1 MAKNNSPARTDRES
15 IETPATRDKGSSP
28 EGGATRKAPATS
40 VSVHRI
46 ASSMNWVSPAS
57 GIPPP
62 LGLPTVRVPRHGL
75 LLRARC
81 QTLVGATPAAPLP
94 ARQRQAY
101 DRSKL
106 ALFHGLCP
114 PAARCRRLWPE
125 RMQARLLFHGP
136 VRPGISRSLFEAQR
150 GCR

>member
-1 MAKNNSPARTDRES
+1 MAKNRSPARTDRES
-15 IETPATRDKGSSP
+15 IETPATRARGSSP

-57 GIPPP
+57 GIAPP

-94 ARQRQAY
+94 ARQSQAC
-101 DRSKL
+101 DRSRL
-106 ALFHGLCP
+106 GSFHGPCP
-114 PAARCRRLWPE
+114 PAARCPRLWPD
-125 RMQARLLFHGP
+125 RILGRFLFRAL
-136 VRPGISRSLFEAQR
+136 VRS
-150 GCR
+150 

>member
-15 IETPATRDKGSSP
+15 IETPATRARGSSP

-62 LGLPTVRVPRHGL
+62 LELPTVRVPRHGL

-94 ARQRQAY
+94 ARHRRACHL
-101 DRSKL
+101 SKF
-106 ALFHGLCP
+106 ASFHSPCP
-114 PAARCRRLWPE
+114 PP
-125 RMQARLLFHGP
+125 P
-136 VRPGISRSLFEAQR
+136 
-150 GCR
+150 